1 MWWLSSA
8 GSGPHK
14 RAEGYSA
21 IWGELWST
29 AVFTHNYKVFIMYES
44 HLILVLSSH
53 EPTDRW
59 GLA

>member
-8 GSGPHK
+8 RSGSHK
-14 RAEGYSA
+14 LAEGYSA
-21 IWGELWST
+21 IWRKLWST
-29 AVFTHNYKVFIMYES
+29 AVFTHNYKVFIMCES

-53 EPTDRW
+53 DPTDRW